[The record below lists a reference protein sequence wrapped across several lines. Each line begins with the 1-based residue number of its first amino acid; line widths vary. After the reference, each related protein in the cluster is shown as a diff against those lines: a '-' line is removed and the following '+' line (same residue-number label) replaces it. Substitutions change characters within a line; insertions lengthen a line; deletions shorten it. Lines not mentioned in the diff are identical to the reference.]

1 MDDHLRELGAQRI
14 LPMGEGDEL
23 SGQDESFRGWAKD
36 VFKVTVLNSVNTN
49 TQGGVLHGTPGPVFW
64 TLLFGLFF
72 FVTVTIY
79 LERLRPIKLIKQNK
93 TKQTHMDASAQ
104 ENKSHPTDK
113 TQRAAC
119 FETKEFC
126 LVGKYF

>member
-14 LPMGEGDEL
+14 LPIGEGDEL

-49 TQGGVLHGTPGPVFW
+49 VQGGVLHGTPGPVFW

-79 LERLRPIKLIKQNK
+79 LERLRPI
-93 TKQTHMDASAQ
+93 S
-104 ENKSHPTDK
+104 
-113 TQRAAC
+113 
-119 FETKEFC
+119 
-126 LVGKYF
+126 

>member
-14 LPMGEGDEL
+14 LPIGEGDEL

-49 TQGGVLHGTPGPVFW
+49 AQGGVLHGTPGPVFW

-93 TKQTHMDASAQ
+93 TNTHGCVSTR
-104 ENKSHPTDK
+104 E
-113 TQRAAC
+113 
-119 FETKEFC
+119 
-126 LVGKYF
+126 